1 VSGSAAAGAAGSA
14 PPVSGAAGSAA
25 PASEACA
32 VEGQPI
38 PQASSFMRKTPAPI
52 DRSSASP
59 SLPLPLAAVTTADP
73 RAFLALDLGTSA
85 AKAGVV
91 ALDGRLRGDAR
102 APYPLL
108 LDGEPGCAEQDPDA
122 WWDALCHAAAI
133 ALAQAAA
140 DGPLEPVAVC
150 CVGQGPTL
158 VPTAADGRAVGNAV
172 TWLDRR
178 SGAESAAVAAAL
190 GRHGWTVTLLGSTRR
205 LSAASPEV
213 ASRAAWFL
221 SAWDHIALRLTGVAA
236 AALQDPADAVS
247 AEDARLAGLDAR
259 SAPPGV
265 RAGSVLG
272 GLLAGPAAE
281 LGLRAGLPVVA
292 GVNDAIATFLGAGLT
307 VAGQAIDTGGTSGG
321 FGLYVATPVAI
332 PPLWTGAAPLP
343 GLSYVGGAM
352 AGTGKALDW
361 FVADALGGAALLTT
375 LLAEAAPVP
384 AGSEGLVFL
393 PYLAGERWPLHDPSA
408 RGAFV
413 GLTLHHGRGHLARA
427 VLEAAAYAV
436 RHVAAPALR
445 AGLPFTELRVTG
457 GTAASR
463 LWNGI
468 KADVLN
474 VEVGVPAVTEAS
486 LIGAAILAA
495 AGVGAHPDLRA
506 GIDAMVHVAER
517 IAPDP
522 AAVAAYDRVFAV
534 YEELHARLAPANEA
548 LGALDPR
555 GMAAMSR
562 RVATGLRRS
571 P

>member
-1 VSGSAAAGAAGSA
+1 
-14 PPVSGAAGSAA
+14 
-25 PASEACA
+25 
-32 VEGQPI
+32 
-38 PQASSFMRKTPAPI
+38 
-52 DRSSASP
+52 
-59 SLPLPLAAVTTADP
+59 LAAVTTTDP
-73 RAFLALDLGTSA
+73 RTVLALDLGTSA

-102 APYPLL
+102 ALYPLL
-108 LDGEPGCAEQDPDA
+108 LDGEPGRAEQDPDA
-122 WWDALCHAAAI
+122 WWDALCQAAAI
-133 ALAQAAA
+133 ALARAAA

-190 GRHGWTVTLLGSTRR
+190 GRQGWTVTLLGSARR
-205 LSAASPEV
+205 LAVASPEV

-221 SAWDHIALRLTGVAA
+221 SAWDHVALRLTGVAA
-236 AALQDPADAVS
+236 AALQDPTDAASAD
-247 AEDARLAGLDAR
+247 DARLAGLDVR

-332 PPLWTGAAPLP
+332 PPLWTGPAPLP

-361 FVADALGGAALLTT
+361 FVADALGGAAPLAT
-375 LLAEAAPVP
+375 LLAEAAPIP

-413 GLTLHHGRGHLARA
+413 GLTLHHGRGHLAKA

-436 RHVAAPALR
+436 RHVAAPAR
-445 AGLPFTELRVTG
+445 DAGLPFTELRVTG

-463 LWNGI
+463 FWNGI
-468 KADVLN
+468 KADVLD
-474 VEVGVPAVTEAS
+474 VEVAVPAVTEAS

-495 AGVGAHPDLRA
+495 AGAGAYPDPRA

-522 AAVAAYDRVFAV
+522 AAVAAYDRAFAV

-555 GMAAMSR
+555 GVAAVSR
-562 RVATGLRRS
+562 GVATGPRRS